1 MARMI
6 PSFVDERTPPG
17 ERDVFTMLAAGP
29 DDWVAMHSLD
39 LAPWNRGLR
48 TEIDFVVIVPDIGIL
63 CIEVKSHENIT
74 FDGDRWYPPEI
85 KRSPFKQ
92 AADGRFTFYRRMRIL
107 TPRFACVPI
116 VHCCI
121 FPRATFDLM
130 PNLSV
135 APWEL
140 MDIRGF
146 RALNSSEAFCADLK
160 TRLNRSIEAD
170 ANLHPLSDAL
180 SPIDVASMV
189 EACVPVQKR
198 RPDVRQEVLRREE
211 QAASIL
217 REQQKPV
224 LRLAELNDRLIVTGG
239 AGTGKTLIAIEVA
252 RRAAERGRRVAL
264 LCYNQLVGDWMR
276 QRIAQTGPIPPNLVI
291 GRAIRVMAEM
301 TGVVIPEAPS
311 PAFWETDLPQ
321 QLEDR
326 LTDPDLKATSAF
338 DYLVLDEAQDLL
350 ARPRLWHCL
359 AQFLRGGIDGG
370 MFALLGD
377 FEHQVLKDHEPMQVE
392 LAAID
397 ASARPVRWH
406 LSENCRNYRIV
417 GETALR
423 LGGVPASVYSGYL
436 RVGGGL
442 QNYNIIFYESSEEQ
456 LAQLGQWLRDFKGLG
471 YKASEITLL
480 SFRSDESSAAVS
492 LKHAGYKLR
501 PAWQSGEGTAYAS
514 VHAFKGM
521 ENKIIILTDVVL
533 TDQALNRDVFYTGM
547 TRATECIRVLCDKK
561 SEAVLCEWLTGK
573 AER

>member
-1 MARMI
+1 MI
-6 PSFVDERTPPG
+6 PSFVDEHTPPG
-17 ERDVFTMLAAGP
+17 ERDVFNMLAAGP
-29 DDWVAMHSLD
+29 ADWVALHSLD
-39 LAPWNRGLR
+39 LAPWNRELR
-48 TEIDFVVIVPDIGIL
+48 TEVDFVVIIPDTGIL
-63 CIEVKSHENIT
+63 CIEVKSHPNIT
-74 FDGDRWYPPEI
+74 FDGQRWYPPEI

-92 AADGRFTFYRRMRIL
+92 AADGRFTFYRHMRDL
-107 TPRFACVPI
+107 VPRFADVPV

-121 FPRATFDLM
+121 FPRARFDLT

-135 APWEL
+135 VPWEL
-140 MDIRGF
+140 MDIRVF

-170 ANLHPLSDAL
+170 VNLHPLSAAL
-180 SPIDVASMV
+180 SPLDLACMV

-198 RPDVRQEVLRREE
+198 RPDAREEVRRREE
-211 QAASIL
+211 HIASIL

-224 LRLAELNDRLIVTGG
+224 LRLAELNPRLIVSGG
-239 AGTGKTLIAIEVA
+239 AGTGKTLIAMEVA

-276 QRIAQTGPIPPNLVI
+276 QRMAQTSPIPPNLVI

-301 TGVVIPEAPS
+301 TGVAIPEAPP

-326 LTDPDLKATSAF
+326 LTDPDLEATAAF

-350 ARPRLWHCL
+350 ARPRLWRCL

-370 MFALLGD
+370 VFALLGD
-377 FEHQVLKDHEPMQVE
+377 FDHQVLKDHQPMQME
-392 LAAID
+392 LAAVEV
-397 ASARPVRWH
+397 SARPVRWH

-442 QNYNIIFYESSEEQ
+442 QNYDIFFYESGEQ
-456 LAQLGQWLRDFKGLG
+456 QLTQLGQWLREFRNLG

-480 SFRSDESSAAVS
+480 SFRSDESGAAAS

-533 TDQALNRDVFYTGM
+533 TDQEFHRDVFYTGM
-547 TRATECIRVLCDKK
+547 TRATECIRVLCDKR
-561 SEAVLCEWLTGK
+561 SEAVLCGWLAGK
-573 AER
+573 AET